1 MISKIFKRAV
11 HIPAVPLNTA
21 TISRVLGD
29 SNQSSA
35 GVSVT
40 PETALGYPAI
50 WRGVNIRAGTVG
62 RIPLNVLKRVGVG
75 KEIDDNHPA
84 QRLLVEQPNSEQSAK
99 SFKTL
104 LESHA
109 ILSGGGFAFIARDE
123 FGQPTELIPLAP
135 ENVMPFRENGRL
147 GYSIVADGGMTVELA
162 ENILHIKGLS
172 WDGINGLGITD
183 VLRESIGLGLAAQ
196 KWQSIFFKNG
206 AAPQTVIELPGTLRN
221 KEAVERFRAMWGKRH
236 KGIENAHQ
244 PALLENGAQLK
255 SFSVSPNDAEML
267 ATREFEIKQVA
278 AMVGISP
285 HYLGDPS
292 RTSFASLEIENRT
305 FLRDLQDPLT
315 NWESECYRKL
325 LTPAEKDRRSHVI
338 EFDKEQIERPD
349 LTTFTSAL
357 ISQVNN
363 GLLTLD
369 EARNKMNMPP
379 LPNGEGSHFRIP
391 LNMGVIGDDE
401 AEPDDEPT
409 DSDVSTAASFVLSRA
424 LTSCAERIAADAKT
438 RSKHGD
444 IDKFNEWRGQI
455 ETRHQRVISRQ
466 VEPATNMVAVAR
478 KQCPE
483 DIQANI
489 LKTFFATIAER
500 YAQASEGASKDN
512 LPIRVAEAS
521 SEVARLINKLA
532 R

>member
-183 VLRESIGLGLAAQ
+183 ILRESIGLGLAAQ

-206 AAPQTVIELPGTLRN
+206 AAPQTVIELPY
-221 KEAVERFRAMWGKRH
+221 
-236 KGIENAHQ
+236 
-244 PALLENGAQLK
+244 P
-255 SFSVSPNDAEML
+255 
-267 ATREFEIKQVA
+267 
-278 AMVGISP
+278 
-285 HYLGDPS
+285 
-292 RTSFASLEIENRT
+292 
-305 FLRDLQDPLT
+305 
-315 NWESECYRKL
+315 
-325 LTPAEKDRRSHVI
+325 RS
-338 EFDKEQIERPD
+338 
-349 LTTFTSAL
+349 
-357 ISQVNN
+357 
-363 GLLTLD
+363 
-369 EARNKMNMPP
+369 
-379 LPNGEGSHFRIP
+379 
-391 LNMGVIGDDE
+391 
-401 AEPDDEPT
+401 
-409 DSDVSTAASFVLSRA
+409 
-424 LTSCAERIAADAKT
+424 
-438 RSKHGD
+438 
-444 IDKFNEWRGQI
+444 
-455 ETRHQRVISRQ
+455 
-466 VEPATNMVAVAR
+466 
-478 KQCPE
+478 
-483 DIQANI
+483 
-489 LKTFFATIAER
+489 
-500 YAQASEGASKDN
+500 
-512 LPIRVAEAS
+512 
-521 SEVARLINKLA
+521 
-532 R
+532 